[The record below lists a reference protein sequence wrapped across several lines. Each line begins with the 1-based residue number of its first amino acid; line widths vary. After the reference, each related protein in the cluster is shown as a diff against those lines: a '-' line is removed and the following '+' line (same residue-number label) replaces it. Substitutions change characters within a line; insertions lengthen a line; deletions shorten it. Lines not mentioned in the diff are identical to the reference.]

1 MHKFATNALR
11 LHVRGTV
18 FSRPCS
24 DFGFQLRLRT
34 GSAAALKAQM
44 LFSVLRSI
52 RCRAGAI
59 GSHYLSR
66 CDSSSTDFASGSTV
80 TTPTTGELSTHR
92 CHLQWSAQPHTYGF
106 RYTTHQV
113 NTTGR
118 EPTHATR
125 EVQNTRRRTIAARP
139 SLARTSSP
147 VAAAMSR
154 LTICHYMSRQEPAG
168 VRTGLPFFGVLAPH
182 NKHPPVLTCT

>member
-1 MHKFATNALR
+1 MHKCDLR
-11 LHVRGTV
+11 AIQLHVRGTV

-24 DFGFQLRLRT
+24 DFGFQLRLT
-34 GSAAALKAQM
+34 GSAATLKAQM

-66 CDSSSTDFASGSTV
+66 CDSSSTDFGSHRA
-80 TTPTTGELSTHR
+80 PQSRHRPLGSTHR

-139 SLARTSSP
+139 SLARTS
-147 VAAAMSR
+147 
-154 LTICHYMSRQEPAG
+154 I
-168 VRTGLPFFGVLAPH
+168 VLAA
-182 NKHPPVLTCT
+182 L